1 MILILYFRRC
11 SCKKASC
18 ITNRFACFK
27 AGRKCNSRCHPKN
40 ASCRNHD
47 QDLQGFIVDDNPFF
61 EEEGSDQEDD
71 DSEDEEPE
79 DKEKDAQVS
88 KKQKTK

>member
-1 MILILYFRRC
+1 MILIFYFRRC
-11 SCKKASC
+11 SCKTASC
-18 ITNRFACFK
+18 ITNRCACFK

-47 QDLQGFIVDDNPFF
+47 QDLQGFIVDDIPFF
-61 EEEGSDQEDD
+61 EEEESDQEDD
-71 DSEDEEPE
+71 DYEEEEPE
-79 DKEKDAQVS
+79 DTEKDAQVS

>member
-1 MILILYFRRC
+1 MILTFYFRRC

-18 ITNRFACFK
+18 ITNRCACFK

-47 QDLQGFIVDDNPFF
+47 QDLQGFIDDNPFF
-61 EEEGSDQEDD
+61 EEEESDQEDD